1 MPRDKRFIALRLT
14 LLLVA
19 LMALGAVQARAHA
32 FLDHAS
38 PLVGSAVRTAP
49 REVVLWFTE
58 NIEPAFSRVTVQNA
72 AGARVDRGNSRASG
86 NQLRVSLG
94 ALGPGTYRVVWRV
107 VSVDT
112 HATEGDFTFRVGE

>member
-1 MPRDKRFIALRLT
+1 MLPDKP
-14 LLLVA
+14 LVA
-19 LMALGAVQARAHA
+19 LILAPLMVLGAVQANAHA

-58 NIEPAFSRVTVQNA
+58 SLEPAFSRVTVQNA
-72 AGARVDRGNSRASG
+72 SGARVDRGNSRASG

-94 ALGPGTYRVVWRV
+94 ALPPGTYRVVWRV

-112 HATEGDFTFRVGE
+112 HASEGDFTFRVGE

>member
-14 LLLVA
+14 LLLA
-19 LMALGAVQARAHA
+19 PLLALGAVQARAHA

-72 AGARVDRGNSRASG
+72 TGARVDRGNARASG

-94 ALGPGTYRVVWRV
+94 ALSPGTYRVVWRV

>member
-1 MPRDKRFIALRLT
+1 MRRDKPLFALILA
-14 LLLVA
+14 LLL
-19 LMALGAVQARAHA
+19 ALGAARAYAHA

-38 PLVGSAVRTAP
+38 PLVGSTVRTAP
-49 REVVLWFTE
+49 REVILWFTE
-58 NIEPAFSRVTVQNA
+58 NLEPAFSRVTVQNA
-72 AGARVDRGNSRASG
+72 AGARVDRGNSHASG

-94 ALGPGTYRVVWRV
+94 ALSPGTYRVVWRV

>member
-14 LLLVA
+14 LLLA
-19 LMALGAVQARAHA
+19 PLLALGAVQARAHA

-38 PLVGSAVRTAP
+38 PLVGSTVRNAP

-58 NIEPAFSRVTVQNA
+58 NLEPAFSGVTVQNA
-72 AGARVDRGNSRASG
+72 AGARVDRGKTSVSG
-86 NQLRVSLG
+86 NQMRVSLG
-94 ALGPGTYRVVWRV
+94 ALTPGTYRVKWRA

-112 HATEGDFTFRVGE
+112 HATEGDFTFQVGE

>member
-1 MPRDKRFIALRLT
+1 LRHDKLFVA
-14 LLLVA
+14 LLLTP
-19 LMALGAVQARAHA
+19 LLALGAAQALAHA

-38 PLVGSAVRTAP
+38 PLVGSTVRTAP

-58 NIEPAFSRVTVQNA
+58 KLEPAFSRVTVQNA
-72 AGARVDRGNSRASG
+72 AGARVDRGNSHASG

-94 ALGPGTYRVVWRV
+94 ALPPGTYRVMWRV

>member
-1 MPRDKRFIALRLT
+1 LPRAKPLFALRLT
-14 LLLVA
+14 LLLAPLLV
-19 LMALGAVQARAHA
+19 LGAAQAYAHA

-38 PLVGSAVRTAP
+38 PLVGSTVRTAP

-58 NIEPAFSRVTVQNA
+58 TIEPAFSRVTVQNA
-72 AGARVDRGNSRASG
+72 SGARVDRGSVRASG

-94 ALGPGTYRVVWRV
+94 TLGPGTYRVVWRV

>member
-1 MPRDKRFIALRLT
+1 LPRAKLRIALRFV
-14 LLLVA
+14 LLLA
-19 LMALGAVQARAHA
+19 PLMALGAAQAYAHA

-58 NIEPAFSRVTVQNA
+58 NLEPAFSRVTVQNA

-107 VSVDT
+107 VSVAT
-112 HATEGDFTFRVGE
+112 HPTEGDFTFRVGE

>member
-1 MPRDKRFIALRLT
+1 MPRAKPLFALRLT
-14 LLLVA
+14 LLLA
-19 LMALGAVQARAHA
+19 PLLALGAAQAYAHA

-38 PLVGSAVRTAP
+38 PLVGSTVRAAP

-58 NIEPAFSRVTVQNA
+58 TIEPAFSRVTVQNA
-72 AGARVDRGNSRASG
+72 SGARVDRGKARASG

>member
-1 MPRDKRFIALRLT
+1 M
-14 LLLVA
+14 
-19 LMALGAVQARAHA
+19 
-32 FLDHAS
+32 
-38 PLVGSAVRTAP
+38 
-49 REVVLWFTE
+49 
-58 NIEPAFSRVTVQNA
+58 TVQNA

>member
-1 MPRDKRFIALRLT
+1 LPRDKRFIALRLT